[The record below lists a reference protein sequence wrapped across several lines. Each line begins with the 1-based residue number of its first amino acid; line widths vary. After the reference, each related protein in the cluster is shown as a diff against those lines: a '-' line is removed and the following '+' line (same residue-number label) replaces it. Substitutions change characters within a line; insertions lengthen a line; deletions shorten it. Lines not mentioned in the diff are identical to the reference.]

1 MSTGGRF
8 DFDDGGSY
16 CGGWEQGKAHGRGVC
31 TGPQGQ
37 GEYAGAWSH
46 GFEVLG
52 VYTWPSGNS
61 YQGTWA
67 QGKRH
72 GVGVE
77 SKGRWEYRGEWT
89 QGFKGRYGQLESTA
103 SGARYEGT
111 WSNGLQDGY
120 GTETY
125 SDGGTYQGQWLGG
138 MRHGYGVR
146 QSVPYGMAAVILF
159 PLRTSINSLRSEHS
173 HGPPA
178 GPEDGTAAAPSEGVG
193 AGLAGSPVG
202 RGGFALTAPSEA
214 ERQRKRKGRF
224 RQSILSGL
232 KLRRSESKSSLASQL
247 SKQSSFCSEAGMST
261 VSSAASDIHSN
272 ASESEQGAPVDATVT
287 ETYAGEWRSDQRAG
301 WGVSRRSDGLHYE
314 GEWTGNKRHGYGCTT
329 FPDGTKEEGKYKQNV
344 LVSGKRKNLIP
355 LRASKIREKV
365 DRAVEAAEKAADIAK
380 QKAEIAM
387 SRMSHARG
395 KAEAA
400 EGVAQ
405 KAVEEC
411 RLARIAAKE
420 LSPSFHIYGN
430 GLECQRPKHQDAKDK
445 DHEVISTGTDSPELC
460 TPDTT
465 PPVITPDLSP
475 VLSVPTSPP
484 RSPPKHTHRPRNACF
499 MRQSAVDDQGGAEI
513 QVLVEGRGMDL
524 LRGGANT
531 WTEDMYPDRGGSSR
545 STTPS
550 LLEEQESQINGH
562 EQAPLS
568 NHKPRDKSLSN
579 HKSREHSSSYR
590 AWEHSSSNQK
600 PSKHATSNHKSREY
614 SSSNHKTWDHSST
627 NHKAC
632 EHASSNY
639 KPQVHILSNHK
650 ALEHNISNHKTSE
663 HASSNHKSQD
673 YICSNHNAK
682 DHVSSSYN
690 PREHVYSNHHP
701 KQHISSNHKLTEHA
715 LVDQRL
721 DGLTG
726 GWTAESTLRWSPAH
740 SRLTE
745 QDEERL
751 SDYTVDMR
759 LQSSDSQMARGLGQE
774 SPGPKG
780 SRLRS
785 RGLRPVREGSMD
797 SVQML
802 DNLNVGAELEEWP
815 LHRDLTLSPPLKS
828 QPITLE
834 QEGEHLTL
842 KSNSGSSSI
851 LVVMVILLNIG
862 VAILFIHFF
871 I

>member
-72 GVGVE
+72 GIGVE

-125 SDGGTYQGQWLGG
+125 SDGGTYQGQWLSG

-159 PLRTSINSLRSEHS
+159 PLRTSINSLRSEHN
-173 HGPPA
+173 
-178 GPEDGTAAAPSEGVG
+178 GVA

-287 ETYAGEWRSDQRAG
+287 EMYAGEWRSDQRAG
-301 WGVSRRSDGLHYE
+301 WGVGRRSDGLHYA
-314 GEWTGNKRHGYGCTT
+314 GEWAGNKRHGYGCTT

-395 KAEAA
+395 KAESA
-400 EGVAQ
+400 EGVAH
-405 KAVEEC
+405 KAMEEC

-430 GLECQRPKHQDAKDK
+430 ECQRPKHQDGKDK

-465 PPVITPDLSP
+465 PPVISPDLSP
-475 VLSVPTSPP
+475 VLSVPASPP
-484 RSPPKHTHRPRNACF
+484 RSPPKNTHRPRNACF
-499 MRQSAVDDQGGAEI
+499 MRQSALDEQGGAEI
-513 QVLVEGRGMDL
+513 QVLVEGRGLDL
-524 LRGGANT
+524 PRGGTNT
-531 WTEDMYPDRGGSSR
+531 WTDDMYPDRGGGCSSR

-550 LLEEQESQINGH
+550 LLEETEGQINGH
-562 EQAPLS
+562 ELT
-568 NHKPRDKSLSN
+568 NHRARDKPLAN
-579 HKSREHSSSYR
+579 HKSREHGPAYR
-590 AWEHSSSNQK
+590 TWEHSLSNQK
-600 PSKHATSNHKSREY
+600 PSKHVSSNHKSREY
-614 SSSNHKTWDHSST
+614 SSSNHKTWDHSSA
-627 NHKAC
+627 NHNT
-632 EHASSNY
+632 SSNY

-650 ALEHNISNHKTSE
+650 DHNMSNHKTSE
-663 HASSNHKSQD
+663 HALSNHKPQE
-673 YICSNHNAK
+673 YIMSNHTIK
-682 DHVSSSYN
+682 DHAPSAL
-690 PREHVYSNHHP
+690 SNHAHP
-701 KQHISSNHKLTEHA
+701 KLHPPLHSDHQ
-715 LVDQRL
+715 L
-721 DGLTG
+721 D
-726 GWTAESTLRWSPAH
+726 WTTDGTLRWSPAH
-740 SRLTE
+740 SRLPE
-745 QDEERL
+745 RDEERT

-759 LQSSDSQMARGLGQE
+759 LQSPDSQPSRVLE
-774 SPGPKG
+774 SPGATAAG
-780 SRLRS
+780 GRLLRS
-785 RGLRPVREGSMD
+785 RGGGLRPVREGSVD

-834 QEGEHLTL
+834 QDGEQLTL
-842 KSNSGSSSI
+842 KTNSVSVRILGGLGGGGREGAGVGTSTSSSTLSLQIYVHI
-851 LVVMVILLNIG
+851 L
-862 VAILFIHFF
+862 
-871 I
+871 

>member
-1 MSTGGRF
+1 
-8 DFDDGGSY
+8 
-16 CGGWEQGKAHGRGVC
+16 
-31 TGPQGQ
+31 
-37 GEYAGAWSH
+37 
-46 GFEVLG
+46 
-52 VYTWPSGNS
+52 
-61 YQGTWA
+61 
-67 QGKRH
+67 
-72 GVGVE
+72 
-77 SKGRWEYRGEWT
+77 
-89 QGFKGRYGQLESTA
+89 
-103 SGARYEGT
+103 
-111 WSNGLQDGY
+111 
-120 GTETY
+120 
-125 SDGGTYQGQWLGG
+125 
-138 MRHGYGVR
+138 
-146 QSVPYGMAAVILF
+146 MAAVILF

-178 GPEDGTAAAPSEGVG
+178 ALEDGLANTPADGVV
-193 AGLAGSPVG
+193 AGFAGSPVG

-214 ERQRKRKGRF
+214 DRQRKRKGRF

-287 ETYAGEWRSDQRAG
+287 EMYAGEWRSDQRAG
-301 WGVSRRSDGLHYE
+301 WGVSRRSDGLHYA
-314 GEWTGNKRHGYGCTT
+314 GEWAGNKRHGYGCTT
-329 FPDGTKEEGKYKQNV
+329 FPDGTKEEGKYKQNT

-400 EGVAQ
+400 ERVAQ
-405 KAVEEC
+405 KAMEEC
-411 RLARIAAKE
+411 QLARMTAKE

-430 GLECQRPKHQDAKDK
+430 GLECQTLKHQDAKDK

-484 RSPPKHTHRPRNACF
+484 RSPQKHAHRPRNACF

-524 LRGGANT
+524 QKPGANNC
-531 WTEDMYPDRGGSSR
+531 TEDVYPEREGSSR

-550 LLEEQESQINGH
+550 LLEEHETQINGH

-568 NHKPRDKSLSN
+568 NHKHREKSLSN
-579 HKSREHSSSYR
+579 HKSRDYR
-590 AWEHSSSNQK
+590 AWEH
-600 PSKHATSNHKSREY
+600 PLSKHASSNHKSREY

-627 NHKAC
+627 NHKPC

-650 ALEHNISNHKTSE
+650 AFEHDMSNHKTSE

-673 YICSNHNAK
+673 YISSNHHAK
-682 DHVSSSYN
+682 DHISSSVN
-690 PREHVYSNHHP
+690 AREHDYSNHHP
-701 KQHISSNHKLTEHA
+701 KQHNPSTHKLTEHA
-715 LVDQRL
+715 VIDQRL

-745 QDEERL
+745 QDEERM

-759 LQSSDSQMARGLGQE
+759 LHCPDSQTTVELGQE
-774 SPGPKG
+774 SPAPQNN
-780 SRLRS
+780 SLRS
-785 RGLRPVREGSMD
+785 RGLRPVREGSTD

-802 DNLNVGAELEEWP
+802 DNLNVGPELEEWP

-834 QEGEHLTL
+834 QEGEHLII
-842 KSNSGSSSI
+842 KSNS
-851 LVVMVILLNIG
+851 
-862 VAILFIHFF
+862 
-871 I
+871 

>member
-72 GVGVE
+72 GIGVE

-125 SDGGTYQGQWLGG
+125 SDGGTYQGQWLSG

-173 HGPPA
+173 HGPPMA
-178 GPEDGTAAAPSEGVG
+178 EDGSAPTPTDGVA

-287 ETYAGEWRSDQRAG
+287 EMYAGEWRSDQRAG
-301 WGVSRRSDGLHYE
+301 WGVGRRSDGLHYA
-314 GEWTGNKRHGYGCTT
+314 GEWAGNKRHGYGCTT

-395 KAEAA
+395 KAESA
-400 EGVAQ
+400 EGVAH
-405 KAVEEC
+405 KAMEEC

-430 GLECQRPKHQDAKDK
+430 GLECQRPKHQDGKDK

-465 PPVITPDLSP
+465 PPVISPDLSP
-475 VLSVPTSPP
+475 VLSVPASPP
-484 RSPPKHTHRPRNACF
+484 RSPPKNTHRPRNACF
-499 MRQSAVDDQGGAEI
+499 MRQSALDEQGGAEI
-513 QVLVEGRGMDL
+513 QVLVEGRGLDL
-524 LRGGANT
+524 PRGGTNT
-531 WTEDMYPDRGGSSR
+531 WTDDMYPDRGGGCSSR

-550 LLEEQESQINGH
+550 LLEETEGQINGH
-562 EQAPLS
+562 ELT
-568 NHKPRDKSLSN
+568 NHRARDKPL
-579 HKSREHSSSYR
+579 
-590 AWEHSSSNQK
+590 
-600 PSKHATSNHKSREY
+600 
-614 SSSNHKTWDHSST
+614 
-627 NHKAC
+627 
-632 EHASSNY
+632 
-639 KPQVHILSNHK
+639 
-650 ALEHNISNHKTSE
+650 TSE
-663 HASSNHKSQD
+663 HAL
-673 YICSNHNAK
+673 SNHN
-682 DHVSSSYN
+682 
-690 PREHVYSNHHP
+690 
-701 KQHISSNHKLTEHA
+701 
-715 LVDQRL
+715 
-721 DGLTG
+721 
-726 GWTAESTLRWSPAH
+726 PAH
-740 SRLTE
+740 SRLPE
-745 QDEERL
+745 RDEERT

-759 LQSSDSQMARGLGQE
+759 LQSPDSQPSRVLE
-774 SPGPKG
+774 SPGATAAG
-780 SRLRS
+780 GRLLRS
-785 RGLRPVREGSMD
+785 RGGGLRPVREGSVD

-834 QEGEHLTL
+834 QDGEQLTL
-842 KSNSGSSSI
+842 KTNSGSSSF